1 MSWQSRSLT
10 RQPGIT
16 IIRGLSKY
24 ELMSWTSLLMRGL
37 LLLMI
42 IALILFLAELTM
54 TLGSLLVFLLAI
66 SIGLT
71 WLIINVLRDDNILSD
86 LFDD

>member
-1 MSWQSRSLT
+1 
-10 RQPGIT
+10 
-16 IIRGLSKY
+16 
-24 ELMSWTSLLMRGL
+24 MRGL

-42 IALILFLAELTM
+42 IAFILFLAEQTI

-71 WLIINVLRDDNILSD
+71 WLIINVLKDDTILSD

>member
-1 MSWQSRSLT
+1 
-10 RQPGIT
+10 
-16 IIRGLSKY
+16 
-24 ELMSWTSLLMRGL
+24 MSWTSLLMRGL

-42 IALILFLAELTM
+42 IAFILFLAEQTI

-71 WLIINVLRDDNILSD
+71 WLIINVLKDDTILSD

>member
-1 MSWQSRSLT
+1 
-10 RQPGIT
+10 
-16 IIRGLSKY
+16 
-24 ELMSWTSLLMRGL
+24 MSWTSLVLRGL
-37 LLLMI
+37 FLLI
-42 IALILFLAELTM
+42 VIAFILYLAELSM

-71 WLIINVLRDDNILSD
+71 WLIINVLKDETILSD